1 MSWFTAF
8 AASPSGAWLAA
19 GGGDGELQM
28 WRRDGGLHVACAG
41 GAPGKKVRCLA
52 WDATGKYIAMASGLS
67 VVVWDAL
74 ASQRS
79 GSAGST
85 GYQLVTRSPTR
96 LSHGRAQLPI
106 ALAWRS
112 MSSPEW
118 KDFKAQLDGVED
130 ASNATIQSPATILA
144 VAFSDGII
152 KLFDISVYRQG
163 DAVREMAHKV
173 PSAVVVSDVAE
184 MLLRSAAPSNE
195 RFASPKPPALAS
207 AHLMW
212 TGDGG
217 ETPSLSVIFTD
228 PNTGDAHAV
237 VLSHT
242 TRAL

>member
-112 MSSPEW
+112 MSSAEW
-118 KDFKAQLDGVED
+118 KDFKAQLDG
-130 ASNATIQSPATILA
+130 A
-144 VAFSDGII
+144 
-152 KLFDISVYRQG
+152 DI
-163 DAVREMAHKV
+163 VRRV
-173 PSAVVVSDVAE
+173 
-184 MLLRSAAPSNE
+184 
-195 RFASPKPPALAS
+195 
-207 AHLMW
+207 
-212 TGDGG
+212 
-217 ETPSLSVIFTD
+217 
-228 PNTGDAHAV
+228 
-237 VLSHT
+237 
-242 TRAL
+242 